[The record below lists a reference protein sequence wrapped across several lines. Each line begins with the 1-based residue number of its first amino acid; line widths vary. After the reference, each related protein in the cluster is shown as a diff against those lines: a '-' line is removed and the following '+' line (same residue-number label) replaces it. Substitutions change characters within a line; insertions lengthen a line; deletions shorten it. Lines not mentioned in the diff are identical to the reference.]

1 MQQGAEAVHEANPNV
16 LVILSGLSY
25 DADLSFVRSRPVNL
39 TFTGKLVFEIHR
51 YSFTNTNTWSS
62 KNSNDA
68 CGEIL
73 KSIDDGGGF
82 ILRDSPVF
90 LSEFGIDLRG
100 ENVNDNRYIGCILG
114 WAAENDVDWS
124 IWTLQGSYYL
134 REGVVG
140 MSEYYGVLDSDWVR
154 VRSRSFLQRLSLI
167 QSPLQ
172 GIFYMLF
179 YTQIYFIS

>member
-25 DADLSFVRSRPVNL
+25 DTDLSFVRSRHVNL
-39 TFTGKLVFEIHR
+39 TFTRKLVFELHR

-62 KNSNDA
+62 KNPNEA

-73 KSIDDGGGF
+73 KSIENGGGF
-82 ILRDSPVF
+82 NLRDFPVF

-100 ENVNDNRYIGCILG
+100 KNVNDNRYIGCILG

-140 MSEYYGVLDSDWVR
+140 MSEFYGILDSDWVR
-154 VRSRSFLQRLSLI
+154 VRSQSFLQRLSLI
-167 QSPLQ
+167 LSPLQ
-172 GIFYMLF
+172 GIFDMFLIHSF
-179 YTQIYFIS
+179 TF